1 MQPTRSKKEWEEEF
15 KNTYICILKRVKSY
29 DDLILENE
37 DNLNAFKSE
46 HTLDNNSIEFL
57 PAYFNFI
64 ECFLA
69 QDKKKL
75 SEVKKYLIVGLTNL
89 LNASKKGDD
98 KGAGERSSNEY
109 EQEEVNRKLLQS
121 RLDLLFGRFNLKSDA
136 PPEQTIDKLTSSIIT
151 YSEIYGPE
159 SVGLTPQYFYLAE
172 YFLVTMFKDQNKEQ
186 NKKIIVKKIYSKIA
200 ELWRQYFANK
210 TNPLFMKI
218 SDKDKEL
225 ILAIG
230 ETYVKLI
237 SNKIATEFPRNSES
251 ELDLKFKMIKVVILK
266 RNNSELHQ
274 QALNNVLDQQKKIES
289 QILDKEFFNDMNEF
303 MTADNGVVQ

>member
-1 MQPTRSKKEWEEEF
+1 MQPTRTKKEWEEEF
-15 KNTYICILKRVKSY
+15 KKTYICILKRLKSY

-37 DNLNAFKSE
+37 ENLNAFKSE

-89 LNASKKGDD
+89 LNASKKGDE
-98 KGAGERSSNEY
+98 KNLGERGANEY
-109 EQEEVNRKLLQS
+109 DIEEVNRKLLQS

-159 SVGLTPQYFYLAE
+159 NVGLTPQYFYLAE
-172 YFLVTMFKDQNKEQ
+172 YFLATVFKDQNKEA
-186 NKKIIVKKIYSKIA
+186 NKRTIVKKIYSKIA
-200 ELWRQYFANK
+200 ELWRQYFADIV
-210 TNPLFMKI
+210 NPLFLYN
-218 SDKDKEL
+218 DDAPL
-225 ILAIG
+225 LLAIG

-237 SNKIATEFPRNSES
+237 SNKIATEFPRNSET
-251 ELDLKFKMIKVVILK
+251 ELDLKFRMIKVVILK
-266 RNNSELHQ
+266 RTKSDLYQ
-274 QALNNVLDQQKKIES
+274 QAYNNVVDLQKKIES
-289 QILDKEFFNDMNEF
+289 LILDKEYFDDMNEF
-303 MTADNGVVQ
+303 MKNDEEE

>member
-1 MQPTRSKKEWEEEF
+1 MQPTRTKKEWEEEF
-15 KNTYICILKRVKSY
+15 KKIYICILKRLKSY

-37 DNLNAFKSE
+37 ENLNAFKSE

-98 KGAGERSSNEY
+98 KNLEDRKSNEY
-109 EQEEVNRKLLQS
+109 EPEEVNRKLLQS

-136 PPEQTIDKLTSSIIT
+136 PPEQTIDKLNSSIII

-159 SVGLTPQYFYLAE
+159 NVGLTPQYFYLAE
-172 YFLVTMFKDQNKEQ
+172 YFLVTVFKDQNKEM

-200 ELWRQYFANK
+200 ELWRQYFAGK
-210 TNPLFMKI
+210 VNPLF
-218 SDKDKEL
+218 KENADEEL
-225 ILAIG
+225 LLAIG

-237 SNKIATEFPRNSES
+237 NNKIATEFPRNSES

-266 RNNSELHQ
+266 QNKSDLYQ
-274 QALNNVLDQQKKIES
+274 QALNNVLDQQKKVES
-289 QILDKEFFNDMNEF
+289 QILDKEFFDDMNEF
-303 MTADNGVVQ
+303 MKNDEEE

>member
-1 MQPTRSKKEWEEEF
+1 MQPTRTKKEWEEEF
-15 KNTYICILKRVKSY
+15 KKTYICILKRLKSY

-37 DNLNAFKSE
+37 ENLNAFKSE

-89 LNASKKGDD
+89 LNASKKGDE
-98 KGAGERSSNEY
+98 KNMGERGANEY
-109 EQEEVNRKLLQS
+109 DVEEVNRKLLQS

-159 SVGLTPQYFYLAE
+159 NVGLTPQYFYLAE
-172 YFLVTMFKDQNKEQ
+172 YFLATVFKDQNKEV
-186 NKKIIVKKIYSKIA
+186 NKRTIVKKIYSKIA
-200 ELWRQYFANK
+200 ELWRQYFADVV
-210 TNPLFMKI
+210 NPLFLYN
-218 SDKDKEL
+218 DDAPL
-225 ILAIG
+225 LLAIG

-237 SNKIATEFPRNSES
+237 TNKIATEFPRNSES
-251 ELDLKFKMIKVVILK
+251 ELDLKFRMIKVVILK
-266 RNNSELHQ
+266 RTKSDLYQ
-274 QALNNVLDQQKKIES
+274 QALNNALDIQKKVES
-289 QILDKEFFNDMNEF
+289 QILDKEYFDDMNEF
-303 MTADNGVVQ
+303 MKNDEEE

>member
-1 MQPTRSKKEWEEEF
+1 MQPTKTKKEWEEEF
-15 KNTYICILKRVKSY
+15 KKTYILILKRLKSY
-29 DDLILENE
+29 DDLIIENE
-37 DNLNAFKSE
+37 ENLNAFKSE

-98 KGAGERSSNEY
+98 KNLEDKKSIEY
-109 EQEEVNRKLLQS
+109 DPEEVNRKLLQS

-136 PPEQTIDKLTSSIIT
+136 PPEQTIDKLNSSIII

-159 SVGLTPQYFYLAE
+159 NVGLTPQYFYLAE
-172 YFLVTMFKDQNKEQ
+172 YFLVTVFKDQNKEL

-200 ELWRQYFANK
+200 EIWRQYFADVV
-210 TNPLFMKI
+210 NPLFLYN
-218 SDKDKEL
+218 DDTPL
-225 ILAIG
+225 LLAIG

-237 SNKIATEFPRNSES
+237 SNKIATEFPRNSEI
-251 ELDLKFKMIKVVILK
+251 ELDLKFKMIKVVIFKKTKNDLY
-266 RNNSELHQ
+266 Q
-274 QALNNVLDQQKKIES
+274 QALNGVLEQQQKIEA
-289 QILDKEFFNDMNEF
+289 QIQDKEFFDDMNLF
-303 MTADNGVVQ
+303 MKNDEEE

>member
-1 MQPTRSKKEWEEEF
+1 MQPTKTKKEWEEEF
-15 KNTYICILKRVKSY
+15 KKIYICILKRLKSY
-29 DDLILENE
+29 DDLIIENE
-37 DNLNAFKSE
+37 ENLNAFKAE
-46 HTLDNNSIEFL
+46 HTLDSNSIEFL

-98 KGAGERSSNEY
+98 KNLEERKSTEY
-109 EQEEVNRKLLQS
+109 DPEEVNRKLLQS

-136 PPEQTIDKLTSSIIT
+136 PPEQTIDKLNSSIII

-159 SVGLTPQYFYLAE
+159 NVGLTPQYFYLAE
-172 YFLVTMFKDQNKEQ
+172 FFLVTVFKDQNKEM

-200 ELWRQYFANK
+200 ELWRQYFADVV
-210 TNPLFMKI
+210 NPLFLYN
-218 SDKDKEL
+218 DDTPL
-225 ILAIG
+225 LLAIG

-266 RNNSELHQ
+266 KTKSDLYQ
-274 QALNNVLDQQKKIES
+274 QALNNVLDQQKKVES
-289 QILDKEFFNDMNEF
+289 QILDKEYFEDMNLF
-303 MTADNGVVQ
+303 MKNDEEE

>member
-1 MQPTRSKKEWEEEF
+1 MQPTKTKKEWEEEF
-15 KNTYICILKRVKSY
+15 KKTYILILKRIKNY
-29 DDLILENE
+29 DELIIQNE
-37 DNLNAFKSE
+37 ENLNAFKSE

-98 KGAGERSSNEY
+98 KNLEERKSTEY
-109 EQEEVNRKLLQS
+109 EPEEVNRKLLQS

-136 PPEQTIDKLTSSIIT
+136 PPEQTIDKLNSSIII

-159 SVGLTPQYFYLAE
+159 SVGLTPQYYYLAE
-172 YFLVTMFKDQNKEQ
+172 YFLTTVFKDQNKEI

-200 ELWRQYFANK
+200 ELWRLYFGDVV
-210 TNPLFMKI
+210 NPLFQYN
-218 SDKDKEL
+218 DDTPL
-225 ILAIG
+225 LLAIG

-237 SNKIATEFPRNSES
+237 SNKIATEFPRNSEI

-266 RNNSELHQ
+266 KTKSDLYQ
-274 QALNNVLDQQKKIES
+274 QALNNVLDQQQKFES
-289 QILDKEFFNDMNEF
+289 QILDKEYFEDMNLYMKNDEEE
-303 MTADNGVVQ
+303 

>member
-1 MQPTRSKKEWEEEF
+1 MQPTKTKKEWEEEF
-15 KNTYICILKRVKSY
+15 KKTYILILKRIKNY
-29 DDLILENE
+29 DELIIQNE
-37 DNLNAFKSE
+37 ENLNAFKSE

-98 KGAGERSSNEY
+98 KNLEERKSTEY
-109 EQEEVNRKLLQS
+109 EPEEVNRKLLQS

-136 PPEQTIDKLTSSIIT
+136 PPEQTIDKLNSSIII

-159 SVGLTPQYFYLAE
+159 SVGLTPQYYYLAE
-172 YFLVTMFKDQNKEQ
+172 YFLTTVFKDQNKEI

-200 ELWRQYFANK
+200 ELWRMYFAD
-210 TNPLFMKI
+210 TINPLFLYNDD
-218 SDKDKEL
+218 STL
-225 ILAIG
+225 LLAIG

-237 SNKIATEFPRNSES
+237 SNKISTEFPRNSEC

-266 RNNSELHQ
+266 KTKHDLYQ
-274 QALNNVLDQQKKIES
+274 QALNNTLDQQKKVES
-289 QILDKEFFNDMNEF
+289 QLLDREYFNDMNEF
-303 MTADNGVVQ
+303 MKNDEEE

>member
-1 MQPTRSKKEWEEEF
+1 MQPTKTKKEWEEEF
-15 KNTYICILKRVKSY
+15 KKIYICILKRLKSY
-29 DDLILENE
+29 DDLIIENE
-37 DNLNAFKSE
+37 ENLNAFKAE
-46 HTLDNNSIEFL
+46 HTLDSNSIEFL

-98 KGAGERSSNEY
+98 KNLEERKSTEY
-109 EQEEVNRKLLQS
+109 DPEEVNRKLLQS

-136 PPEQTIDKLTSSIIT
+136 PPEQTIDKLNSSIII

-159 SVGLTPQYFYLAE
+159 NVGLTPQYFYLAE
-172 YFLVTMFKDQNKEQ
+172 YFLVTVFKDQNKEM

-200 ELWRQYFANK
+200 ELWRQYFADVV
-210 TNPLFMKI
+210 NPLFLYN
-218 SDKDKEL
+218 DDTPL
-225 ILAIG
+225 LLAIG

-266 RNNSELHQ
+266 KTKSDLYQ
-274 QALNNVLDQQKKIES
+274 QAFNNVLDQQKKVES
-289 QILDKEFFNDMNEF
+289 QILDKEYFEEMNLFMKNDEEE
-303 MTADNGVVQ
+303 

>member
-1 MQPTRSKKEWEEEF
+1 MQPTRTKKEWEEEF
-15 KNTYICILKRVKSY
+15 KKTYICILKRLKPY
-29 DDLILENE
+29 DDLIIENE
-37 DNLNAFKSE
+37 ENLNAFKSE

-98 KGAGERSSNEY
+98 KNSEERKSTEY
-109 EQEEVNRKLLQS
+109 EPEEVNRKLLQS

-136 PPEQTIDKLTSSIIT
+136 PPEQTIDKLNSSIII

-159 SVGLTPQYFYLAE
+159 NVGLTPQYFYLAE
-172 YFLVTMFKDQNKEQ
+172 YFLVTVFKDQNKEM

-200 ELWRQYFANK
+200 ELWRQYFADVV
-210 TNPLFMKI
+210 NPLFLYN
-218 SDKDKEL
+218 DDTPL
-225 ILAIG
+225 LLAIG

-266 RNNSELHQ
+266 KTKSDLYQ
-274 QALNNVLDQQKKIES
+274 QALNNVLDQQRKVES
-289 QILDKEFFNDMNEF
+289 QFLDKEYFEDMNLF
-303 MTADNGVVQ
+303 MKNDEEE

>member
-1 MQPTRSKKEWEEEF
+1 MQPTKTKKEWEEEF
-15 KNTYICILKRVKSY
+15 KKIYICILKRLKSY
-29 DDLILENE
+29 DDLIIENE
-37 DNLNAFKSE
+37 ENLNAFKAE
-46 HTLDNNSIEFL
+46 HTLDSNSIEFL

-98 KGAGERSSNEY
+98 KNLEERKSTEY
-109 EQEEVNRKLLQS
+109 DPEEVNRKLLQS

-136 PPEQTIDKLTSSIIT
+136 PPEQTIGKLNSSIII

-159 SVGLTPQYFYLAE
+159 NVGLTPQYFYLAE
-172 YFLVTMFKDQNKEQ
+172 YFLVTVFKDQNKEM

-200 ELWRQYFANK
+200 ELWRQYFADVV
-210 TNPLFMKI
+210 NPLFLYN
-218 SDKDKEL
+218 DDTPL
-225 ILAIG
+225 LLAIG

-266 RNNSELHQ
+266 KTKSDLYQ
-274 QALNNVLDQQKKIES
+274 QALNNVLDQQKKVES
-289 QILDKEFFNDMNEF
+289 QILDKEYFEDMNLF
-303 MTADNGVVQ
+303 MKNDEEE

>member
-1 MQPTRSKKEWEEEF
+1 MQPTRTKKEWEEEF
-15 KNTYICILKRVKSY
+15 KKTYICILKRLKSY

-37 DNLNAFKSE
+37 ENLNAFKSE

-89 LNASKKGDD
+89 LNASKKGDE
-98 KGAGERSSNEY
+98 KNMGERGAREY
-109 EQEEVNRKLLQS
+109 EPEEVNRKLLQS

-159 SVGLTPQYFYLAE
+159 NVGLTPQYIYLAE
-172 YFLVTMFKDQNKEQ
+172 YFLATVFKDQNKEL
-186 NKKIIVKKIYSKIA
+186 NKRTIVKKIYSKIA
-200 ELWRQYFANK
+200 ELWRQYFADIV
-210 TNPLFMKI
+210 NPLFLYN
-218 SDKDKEL
+218 DDAPL
-225 ILAIG
+225 LLAIG

-237 SNKIATEFPRNSES
+237 TNKIATEFPRNSES
-251 ELDLKFKMIKVVILK
+251 ELDLKFRMIKVVILK
-266 RNNSELHQ
+266 RTKSDLYQ
-274 QALNNVLDQQKKIES
+274 QAFNNVLDLQKKVES
-289 QILDKEFFNDMNEF
+289 QILDKEYFNDMNEF
-303 MTADNGVVQ
+303 MKNDEEE

>member
-1 MQPTRSKKEWEEEF
+1 MKKTKTKKEWEEEF
-15 KNTYICILKRVKSY
+15 KKTYILILKRLKSY
-29 DDLILENE
+29 DDLIIENE
-37 DNLNAFKSE
+37 ENLNAFKSE

-98 KGAGERSSNEY
+98 KNLEDKKSIEY
-109 EQEEVNRKLLQS
+109 DPEEVNRKLLQS

-136 PPEQTIDKLTSSIIT
+136 PPEQTIDKLNSSIII

-159 SVGLTPQYFYLAE
+159 NVGLTPQYFYLAE
-172 YFLVTMFKDQNKEQ
+172 YFLVTVFKDQNKEL

-200 ELWRQYFANK
+200 EIWRQYFADVV
-210 TNPLFMKI
+210 NPLFLYN
-218 SDKDKEL
+218 DDTPL
-225 ILAIG
+225 LLAIG

-237 SNKIATEFPRNSES
+237 SNKIATEFPRNSEI
-251 ELDLKFKMIKVVILK
+251 ELDLKFKMIKVVIFKKTKNDLY
-266 RNNSELHQ
+266 Q
-274 QALNNVLDQQKKIES
+274 QALNGVLDQQQKIEA
-289 QILDKEFFNDMNEF
+289 QIQDKEFFDDMNLF
-303 MTADNGVVQ
+303 MKNDEEE

>member
-1 MQPTRSKKEWEEEF
+1 MQPTRTKKEWEEEF
-15 KNTYICILKRVKSY
+15 KKTYICILKRLKSY
-29 DDLILENE
+29 DDLIIENE
-37 DNLNAFKSE
+37 ENLNAFKSE

-98 KGAGERSSNEY
+98 KNLEERKSTEY
-109 EQEEVNRKLLQS
+109 EPEEVNRKLLQS

-136 PPEQTIDKLTSSIIT
+136 PPEQTIDKLNSSIII

-159 SVGLTPQYFYLAE
+159 NVGLTPQYFYLAE
-172 YFLVTMFKDQNKEQ
+172 YFLVTVFKDQNKEM

-200 ELWRQYFANK
+200 ELWRQYFADVV
-210 TNPLFMKI
+210 NPLFLYN
-218 SDKDKEL
+218 DDTPL
-225 ILAIG
+225 LLAIG

-251 ELDLKFKMIKVVILK
+251 ELDLKKKIIKVVILK
-266 RNNSELHQ
+266 KTKSDLYQ
-274 QALNNVLDQQKKIES
+274 QALNNVLDQQKKVES
-289 QILDKEFFNDMNEF
+289 QILDKEYFEDMNLF
-303 MTADNGVVQ
+303 MKNDEDE

>member
-1 MQPTRSKKEWEEEF
+1 MQPTRTKKEWEEEF
-15 KNTYICILKRVKSY
+15 KKPYI
-29 DDLILENE
+29 LILQTKKYDELIMQNE
-37 DNLNAFKSE
+37 ENLNAFKSE

-98 KGAGERSSNEY
+98 KNLEERKLNEY
-109 EQEEVNRKLLQS
+109 DAEEVNRKLLQS

-136 PPEQTIDKLTSSIIT
+136 PPEQTIDKLTSSIII

-159 SVGLTPQYFYLAE
+159 NVGLTPQYFYLAE
-172 YFLVTMFKDQNKEQ
+172 YFLATVFKDQNKEM

-200 ELWRQYFANK
+200 ELWRQYFADVV
-210 TNPLFMKI
+210 NPLFLYN
-218 SDKDKEL
+218 DDTPL
-225 ILAIG
+225 LLAIG

-251 ELDLKFKMIKVVILK
+251 ELDLKFRMIKVVILK
-266 RNNSELHQ
+266 KIKSDLYQ
-274 QALNNVLDQQKKIES
+274 QALNNVLDQQKKVES
-289 QILDKEFFNDMNEF
+289 QILDKEFFEDMSVFMRNDEE
-303 MTADNGVVQ
+303 D

>member
-1 MQPTRSKKEWEEEF
+1 MQPTRTKKEWEEEF
-15 KNTYICILKRVKSY
+15 KKTYICILKRLKSY

-37 DNLNAFKSE
+37 ENLNAFKSE

-89 LNASKKGDD
+89 LNASKKGDE
-98 KGAGERSSNEY
+98 KNLGERGANEY
-109 EQEEVNRKLLQS
+109 DIEEVNRKLLQS

-159 SVGLTPQYFYLAE
+159 NVGLTPQYFYLAE
-172 YFLVTMFKDQNKEQ
+172 YFLATVFKDQNKEA
-186 NKKIIVKKIYSKIA
+186 NKRTIVKKIYSKIA
-200 ELWRQYFANK
+200 ELWRQYFADVV
-210 TNPLFMKI
+210 NPLFLYN
-218 SDKDKEL
+218 DDAPL
-225 ILAIG
+225 LLAIG

-251 ELDLKFKMIKVVILK
+251 ELDLKFRMIKVVILK
-266 RNNSELHQ
+266 RTKSDLYQ
-274 QALNNVLDQQKKIES
+274 QAYNNVLDLQKKIES
-289 QILDKEFFNDMNEF
+289 QILDKEYFDDMNEF
-303 MTADNGVVQ
+303 MKNDEEE

>member
-1 MQPTRSKKEWEEEF
+1 MQPTKTKKEWEEEF
-15 KNTYICILKRVKSY
+15 KKTYILILKRIKNY
-29 DDLILENE
+29 DELIIQNE
-37 DNLNAFKSE
+37 ENLNAFKSE

-98 KGAGERSSNEY
+98 KNLEERKSTEY
-109 EQEEVNRKLLQS
+109 EPEEVNRKLLQS
-121 RLDLLFGRFNLKSDA
+121 RLDLLFGRFNLKSGA
-136 PPEQTIDKLTSSIIT
+136 PPEQTIDKLNSSIII

-159 SVGLTPQYFYLAE
+159 NVGLTPQYFYLAE
-172 YFLVTMFKDQNKEQ
+172 YFLTTVFKDQNKEI

-200 ELWRQYFANK
+200 ELWRIYFSD
-210 TNPLFMKI
+210 TINPLFLYNDD
-218 SDKDKEL
+218 STL
-225 ILAIG
+225 LLAIG

-237 SNKIATEFPRNSES
+237 SNKISTEFPRNSEC
-251 ELDLKFKMIKVVILK
+251 ELDLKFKMIRVVILK
-266 RNNSELHQ
+266 RNKHDLYQ
-274 QALNNVLDQQKKIES
+274 QALNNTLDQQKKVES
-289 QILDKEFFNDMNEF
+289 QLLDKEYFNDMNEF
-303 MTADNGVVQ
+303 MKNDEEE

>member
-1 MQPTRSKKEWEEEF
+1 MQPTKTKKEWEEEF
-15 KNTYICILKRVKSY
+15 KKTYILILKRTKSY
-29 DDLILENE
+29 DDLIIENE
-37 DNLNAFKSE
+37 ENLNAFKSE

-98 KGAGERSSNEY
+98 KNLEERKSTELDP
-109 EQEEVNRKLLQS
+109 EEVNRKLLQS

-136 PPEQTIDKLTSSIIT
+136 PPEQTIDKLNSSIII

-159 SVGLTPQYFYLAE
+159 NVGLTPQYYYLAE
-172 YFLVTMFKDQNKEQ
+172 YFLATVFKDQNKEL

-200 ELWRQYFANK
+200 ELWRQYFADVI
-210 TNPLFMKI
+210 NPLFLYN
-218 SDKDKEL
+218 DDTPL
-225 ILAIG
+225 LLAIG

-251 ELDLKFKMIKVVILK
+251 ELDLKFRMIKVVILK
-266 RNNSELHQ
+266 KTKADLYQ
-274 QALNNVLDQQKKIES
+274 QALNSALDQQKKVES
-289 QILDKEFFNDMNEF
+289 QILDKEFFDDMNLF
-303 MTADNGVVQ
+303 MKNDEEE

>member
-1 MQPTRSKKEWEEEF
+1 MQPTRTKKEWEEEF
-15 KNTYICILKRVKSY
+15 KKTYICILKRLKSY

-37 DNLNAFKSE
+37 ENLNAFKSE

-89 LNASKKGDD
+89 LNASKKGDE
-98 KGAGERSSNEY
+98 KNLGERGANEY
-109 EQEEVNRKLLQS
+109 DIEEVNRKLLQS

-159 SVGLTPQYFYLAE
+159 NVGLTPQYFYLAE
-172 YFLVTMFKDQNKEQ
+172 YFLATVFKDQNKEA
-186 NKKIIVKKIYSKIA
+186 NKRTIVKKIYSKIA
-200 ELWRQYFANK
+200 ELWRQYFADII
-210 TNPLFMKI
+210 NPLFLYN
-218 SDKDKEL
+218 DDAPL
-225 ILAIG
+225 LLAIG

-251 ELDLKFKMIKVVILK
+251 ELDLKFRMIKVVILK
-266 RNNSELHQ
+266 RTKSDLYQ
-274 QALNNVLDQQKKIES
+274 QAYNNVLDIQKKVES
-289 QILDKEFFNDMNEF
+289 QILDKEYFDDMNEF
-303 MTADNGVVQ
+303 MKNDEEE

>member
-1 MQPTRSKKEWEEEF
+1 MQPTKTKKEWEEEF
-15 KNTYICILKRVKSY
+15 KKTYI
-29 DDLILENE
+29 LILQTKKYDELIIQNE
-37 DNLNAFKSE
+37 ENLNAFKSE

-98 KGAGERSSNEY
+98 KNLEERKSTEY
-109 EQEEVNRKLLQS
+109 EPEEVNRKLLQS

-136 PPEQTIDKLTSSIIT
+136 PPEQTIDKLNSSIII

-159 SVGLTPQYFYLAE
+159 NVGLTPQYYYLAE
-172 YFLVTMFKDQNKEQ
+172 YFLTTVFKDQNKEI

-200 ELWRQYFANK
+200 ELWRMYFAD
-210 TNPLFMKI
+210 TINPLFLYNDD
-218 SDKDKEL
+218 STL
-225 ILAIG
+225 LLAIG

-237 SNKIATEFPRNSES
+237 SNKISTEFPRNSEC

-266 RNNSELHQ
+266 KTKHDLYQ
-274 QALNNVLDQQKKIES
+274 QALNNTLDQQKKVES
-289 QILDKEFFNDMNEF
+289 QLLDREYFNDMNEF
-303 MTADNGVVQ
+303 MKNDEEE

>member
-1 MQPTRSKKEWEEEF
+1 MQPTRTKKEWEEEF
-15 KNTYICILKRVKSY
+15 KKTYICILKRLKSY

-37 DNLNAFKSE
+37 ENLNAFKSE

-89 LNASKKGDD
+89 LNASKKGDE
-98 KGAGERSSNEY
+98 KNLGERGANEY
-109 EQEEVNRKLLQS
+109 DIEEVNRKLLQS

-159 SVGLTPQYFYLAE
+159 NVGLTPQYFYLAE
-172 YFLVTMFKDQNKEQ
+172 YFLATVFKDQTKEANKRT
-186 NKKIIVKKIYSKIA
+186 IVKKIYSKIA
-200 ELWRQYFANK
+200 ELWRQYFADIV
-210 TNPLFMKI
+210 NPLFLYN
-218 SDKDKEL
+218 DDAPL
-225 ILAIG
+225 LLAIG

-251 ELDLKFKMIKVVILK
+251 ELDLKFRMIKVVILK
-266 RNNSELHQ
+266 RTKSDLYQ
-274 QALNNVLDQQKKIES
+274 QAYNNVIDLQKKIES
-289 QILDKEFFNDMNEF
+289 QILDKEYFDDMNEF
-303 MTADNGVVQ
+303 MKNDEEE

>member
-1 MQPTRSKKEWEEEF
+1 MQPTRTKKEWEEEF
-15 KNTYICILKRVKSY
+15 KKTYICILKRLKSY
-29 DDLILENE
+29 DDLIIENE
-37 DNLNAFKSE
+37 ENLNAFKSE

-98 KGAGERSSNEY
+98 KNIEERKSTEY
-109 EQEEVNRKLLQS
+109 EPEEVNRKLLQS

-136 PPEQTIDKLTSSIIT
+136 PPEQTIDKLNSSIII

-159 SVGLTPQYFYLAE
+159 NVGLTPQYFYLAE
-172 YFLVTMFKDQNKEQ
+172 YFLVTVFKDQNKEM

-200 ELWRQYFANK
+200 ELWRQYFADVV
-210 TNPLFMKI
+210 NPLFLYN
-218 SDKDKEL
+218 DDTPL
-225 ILAIG
+225 LLAIG

-266 RNNSELHQ
+266 KTKSDLYQ
-274 QALNNVLDQQKKIES
+274 QALNNVLDQQKKVES
-289 QILDKEFFNDMNEF
+289 QILDKEYFEDMNLF
-303 MTADNGVVQ
+303 MKNDEEE

>member
-1 MQPTRSKKEWEEEF
+1 MQPTRTKKEWEEEF
-15 KNTYICILKRVKSY
+15 KKTYICILKRLKSY

-37 DNLNAFKSE
+37 ENLNAFKSE

-89 LNASKKGDD
+89 LNASKKGDE
-98 KGAGERSSNEY
+98 KNMGERGEREY
-109 EQEEVNRKLLQS
+109 EPEEVNRKLLQS

-159 SVGLTPQYFYLAE
+159 NVGLTPQYFYLAE
-172 YFLVTMFKDQNKEQ
+172 YFLATVFKDQNKEL
-186 NKKIIVKKIYSKIA
+186 NKRTIVKKIYSKIA
-200 ELWRQYFANK
+200 ELWRQYFADIV
-210 TNPLFMKI
+210 NPLFLYN
-218 SDKDKEL
+218 DDAPL
-225 ILAIG
+225 LLAIG

-237 SNKIATEFPRNSES
+237 TNKIATEFPRNSES
-251 ELDLKFKMIKVVILK
+251 ELDLKFRMIKVVILK
-266 RNNSELHQ
+266 RNKSDLYQ
-274 QALNNVLDQQKKIES
+274 QAFNNVLDLQKKIES
-289 QILDKEFFNDMNEF
+289 QILDKEYFDDMNEF
-303 MTADNGVVQ
+303 MKNDEEE

>member
-1 MQPTRSKKEWEEEF
+1 MQPTKSKKEWEEEF
-15 KNTYICILKRVKSY
+15 KKIYIYILKRLKSY

-37 DNLNAFKSE
+37 ENLNAFKSE

-98 KGAGERSSNEY
+98 KNLEERKLNEY
-109 EQEEVNRKLLQS
+109 DAEEVNRKLLQS

-136 PPEQTIDKLTSSIIT
+136 PPEQTIDKLTSSIII

-159 SVGLTPQYFYLAE
+159 NVGLTPQYFYLAE
-172 YFLVTMFKDQNKEQ
+172 YFLATVFKDQNKEM

-200 ELWRQYFANK
+200 ELWRQYFADVV
-210 TNPLFMKI
+210 NPLFLYN
-218 SDKDKEL
+218 DDTPL
-225 ILAIG
+225 LLAIG

-237 SNKIATEFPRNSES
+237 SNKIATEFPRNSEY

-266 RNNSELHQ
+266 KTKSDLYQ

-289 QILDKEFFNDMNEF
+289 QILDKEYFEDMNIYMKNDEEE
-303 MTADNGVVQ
+303 

>member
-1 MQPTRSKKEWEEEF
+1 M
-15 KNTYICILKRVKSY
+15 
-29 DDLILENE
+29 
-37 DNLNAFKSE
+37 
-46 HTLDNNSIEFL
+46 DNNSIEFL

-98 KGAGERSSNEY
+98 KNLEERKSTEY
-109 EQEEVNRKLLQS
+109 EPEEVNRKLLQS
-121 RLDLLFGRFNLKSDA
+121 RLDLLFGRFNLKSGA
-136 PPEQTIDKLTSSIIT
+136 PPEQTIDKLNSSIII

-159 SVGLTPQYFYLAE
+159 SVGLTPQYYYLAE
-172 YFLVTMFKDQNKEQ
+172 YFLTTVFKDQNKEI

-200 ELWRQYFANK
+200 ELWRMYFAD
-210 TNPLFMKI
+210 TINPLFLYNDD
-218 SDKDKEL
+218 STL
-225 ILAIG
+225 LLAIG

-237 SNKIATEFPRNSES
+237 SNKISTEFPRNSEC

-266 RNNSELHQ
+266 KTKHDLYQ
-274 QALNNVLDQQKKIES
+274 QALNNTLDQQKKVES
-289 QILDKEFFNDMNEF
+289 QLLDREYFNDMNEF
-303 MTADNGVVQ
+303 MKNDEEE